1 MPVES
6 YPEERLV
13 YSSMNSVEA
22 KESKSLRAV
31 LKGLNLM
38 EYADLLESEDLDL
51 EVLANEVNEDQL
63 ERIGVKTLGQ
73 RIRILRAAKDAVRSD
88 ASVRS
93 DGKGKGKEHSSE
105 QTVGSQEKATVMI
118 AQSGA
123 DEGGKKDSEADVE
136 KKRLEE
142 KFETFMKN
150 QKASSGGGG
159 FSKRGVKFEVG
170 QRVEFKIKYM
180 DIAKGRFALE
190 LMKLL

>member
-1 MPVES
+1 MLPVES

-13 YSSMNSVEA
+13 YLSMKSVEA
-22 KESKSLRAV
+22 KGSSLRAV

-51 EVLANEVNEDQL
+51 EVLGDEVNEDQL

-73 RIRILRAAKDAVRSD
+73 RIRIIRAAKDAR
-88 ASVRS
+88 ARS
-93 DGKGKGKEHSSE
+93 DGKGKEHSTE

-123 DEGGKKDSEADVE
+123 DEGGKKDSEADLE
-136 KKRLEE
+136 RKRLEE

-170 QRVEFKIKYM
+170 QRVEFKVVNM
-180 DIAKGRFALE
+180 DIAKGRIALE
-190 LMKLL
+190 LVKLL

>member
-13 YSSMNSVEA
+13 ATMNSA
-22 KESKSLRAV
+22 KSNGSSLRAV

-51 EVLANEVNEDQL
+51 EVLTKVNEEQL

-73 RIRILRAAKDAVRSD
+73 RIRILQAAKDASARSE
-88 ASVRS
+88 AKS
-93 DGKGKGKEHSSE
+93 KEHSTE
-105 QTVGSQEKATVMI
+105 VTTVASQKKATVMI
-118 AQSGA
+118 AESGA
-123 DEGGKKDSEADVE
+123 DEGGKKNSEADVE
-136 KKRLEE
+136 RRRLEE

-159 FSKRGVKFEVG
+159 FSKAAASKNLSDSTKDSSEEGMLTTG
-170 QRVEFKIKYM
+170 
-180 DIAKGRFALE
+180 G
-190 LMKLL
+190 LLYSAWLLSYKMMGKK